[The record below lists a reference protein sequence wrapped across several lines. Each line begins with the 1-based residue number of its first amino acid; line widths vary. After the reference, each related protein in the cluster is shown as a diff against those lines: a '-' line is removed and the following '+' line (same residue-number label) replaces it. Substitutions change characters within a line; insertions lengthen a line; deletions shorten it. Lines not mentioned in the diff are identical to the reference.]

1 MREHPAKRIEFEGNA
16 AGGRR
21 EVLPCR
27 VNEDRTSAPRNT
39 RTRIVVNLNDEIV
52 EIVLA
57 RQAVDVC
64 MRGYFNRPIVV
75 AVRGVF
81 APAVIPGYPLHR
93 Q

>member
-1 MREHPAKRIEFEGNA
+1 MRKHPAKRIEFEGNA

-21 EVLPCR
+21 EVLPRR
-27 VNEDRTSAPRNT
+27 VNEDRTAAPRNT
-39 RTRIVVNLNDEIV
+39 RARIVVNLDDEIV
-52 EIVLA
+52 EIILA

-64 MRGYFNRPIVV
+64 MRGYFDRPIVV
-75 AVRGVF
+75 AIGRVF